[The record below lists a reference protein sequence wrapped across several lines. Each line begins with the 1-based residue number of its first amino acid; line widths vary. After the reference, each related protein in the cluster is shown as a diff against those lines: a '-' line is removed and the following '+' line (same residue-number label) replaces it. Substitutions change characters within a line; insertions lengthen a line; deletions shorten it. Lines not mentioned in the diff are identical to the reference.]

1 MKKILFSL
9 LVAIALGACSNDDGK
24 GLDESIIL
32 TGGTQTSQTIY
43 ADETQKSE
51 GIKFTATEP
60 WTAIVNEVNTRADG
74 SNVDWL
80 KLSAY
85 SGGAGEF
92 TLSLTLTPN
101 TSGKS
106 RKAEIRITA
115 GKTELTIIVEQKAE
129 TESGTTIRK
138 TIKKITRKEVF
149 NSDKV
154 YGSSDYISEVV
165 KTFSYDEQGRVARI
179 TSTSVDNV
187 DKENDIITFD
197 YTIAG
202 EITIH
207 EKETYGSG
215 TMYEETYIAK
225 LNEQG
230 NVVALQDDDKNTG
243 TYGDYIR
250 FSYTD
255 GNRLAQ
261 WKDADAGSEAS
272 SGTFSYNNGMLSK
285 YEYVE
290 GKEPESS
297 FTVNVDMNKAYTH
310 CYPNNLSVDMVG
322 ILFNDDDDFDF
333 LFYIG
338 RMGKTSDYL
347 PEVLPDFTARDE
359 WDSEQERYLEP
370 NTTFEESYNTVKWSY
385 NDLVMN
391 YTFDKDNYL
400 TSIQT
405 QRGFSVMKTT
415 YTVVVGN
422 ELVDPYMPE
431 LGYKYTTKNSKTTK
445 VRDDVD
451 THAWTIEY

>member
-1 MKKILFSL
+1 M
-9 LVAIALGACSNDDGK
+9 
-24 GLDESIIL
+24 
-32 TGGTQTSQTIY
+32 
-43 ADETQKSE
+43 
-51 GIKFTATEP
+51 
-60 WTAIVNEVNTRADG
+60 
-74 SNVDWL
+74 
-80 KLSAY
+80 SAY

-115 GKTELTIIVEQKAE
+115 GKTVLTIIVEQKAE
-129 TESGTTIRK
+129 TESGTTVRK

-154 YGSSDYISEVV
+154 YGSSDYISEMA

-179 TSTSVDNV
+179 TSTLVDN
-187 DKENDIITFD
+187 DEKENGTTTFD

-207 EKETYGSG
+207 KIETYG
-215 TMYEETYIAK
+215 TDTKYENTYIAK

-230 NVVALQDDDKNTG
+230 NVVALQYDEKNMG

-255 GNRLAQ
+255 GNRLEQ
-261 WKDADAGSEAS
+261 WKEADGGSEAG

-285 YEYVE
+285 YEYMDGE
-290 GKEPESS
+290 ESEYS

-310 CYPNNLSVDMVG
+310 RYPNNLSVDMVG
-322 ILFNDDDDFDF
+322 ILFHDDNDFDF

-347 PEVLPDFTARDE
+347 PEVLPDFTGRDD
-359 WDSEQERYLEP
+359 WNSKQEAYLEP
-370 NTTFEESYNTVKWSY
+370 NTTFEESYNTVEWSY

-400 TSIQT
+400 TGIQT

-422 ELVDPYMPE
+422 ELVDPYRPE

>member
-1 MKKILFSL
+1 MMKKLFL
-9 LVAIALGACSNDDGK
+9 GFLVAIALGACSSEENEPEGA
-24 GLDESIIL
+24 IVL

-60 WTAIVNEVNTRADG
+60 WTATVTETKTRADG

-92 TLSLTLTPN
+92 TLNLTLTPN

-115 GKTELTIIVEQKAE
+115 GKTVLTIAVEQKAE
-129 TESGTTIRK
+129 TESGTGVLK
-138 TIKKITRKEVF
+138 TIKKIACKEVF

-154 YGSSDYISEVV
+154 YNSSDYTSEWIR
-165 KTFSYDEQGRVARI
+165 TFSYDEQGRVARI
-179 TSTSVDNV
+179 VRDHVQSKGKTTT
-187 DKENDIITFD
+187 TFD

-202 EITIH
+202 EITMN
-207 EKETYGSG
+207 EKEVYDSSSNI
-215 TMYEETYIAK
+215 YEDTYIIK

-230 NVVALQDDDKNTG
+230 NVASIQDDDKNTG
-243 TYGDYIR
+243 TFSDYIR

-255 GNRLAQ
+255 DNRLAQ
-261 WKDADAGSEAS
+261 WKDADAGSETS
-272 SGTFSYNNGMLSK
+272 SGTFSYDNGMLSK

-290 GKEPESS
+290 GKSLEDSRTIS
-297 FTVNVDMNKAYTH
+297 VDVNKAYTH
-310 CYPNNLSVDMVG
+310 RYPNNLPVDMVG
-322 ILFNDDDDFDF
+322 LLLCNDDDFDF

-338 RMGKTSDYL
+338 RTGKTSDYL
-347 PEVLPDFTARDE
+347 PEMFPDFTARDE
-359 WDSEQERYLEP
+359 WDRIMESYQTP
-370 NTTFEESYNTVKWSY
+370 NTTVEEYYHTIVWS
-385 NDLVMN
+385 DDELVMN

-400 TSIQT
+400 TGIQT
-405 QRGFSVMKTT
+405 QRGFTVVKTT

-422 ELVDPYMPE
+422 ELVDPNIPE
-431 LGYKYTTKNSKTTK
+431 RGYKYTIENKKTEK
-445 VRDDVD
+445 EKDDADVF
-451 THAWTIEY
+451 TWTIEY